1 MAAIV
6 LDFCEFLFNQFSTI
20 QSKKDMIDLS
30 CLQHFLVVARQPSLA
45 AAAEELCLTP
55 SAISK
60 SLRRLEM
67 QLATSL
73 FDREGRALRL
83 NADGQRL
90 LEKAVPL
97 LAAASQLHADFAGEP
112 DSFRTRLVGPAL
124 LLLRWGQHLAAHLA
138 ERHPL
143 ATMSFDAMD
152 EPAALA
158 AVLSGDADLAL
169 VTLAEERRPDA
180 RLTTRSLGETE
191 FRVALG
197 ASHPLAE
204 RPSAPL
210 ATVLQQD
217 FVVPIHPPFAAL
229 DGEPATDGWRDDLF
243 PRRIRYRSDDALLT
257 RALLTEGQ
265 ALAYLPDYLI
275 ASLGLAT
282 LSIPDCPYHCR
293 QQVMLVRRRQ
303 PASSWIAP
311 FADSIEPTPA
321 SALASDDADGP

>member
-1 MAAIV
+1 
-6 LDFCEFLFNQFSTI
+6 
-20 QSKKDMIDLS
+20 MIDLS

-60 SLRRLEM
+60 SLRRLET
-67 QLATSL
+67 QLATTL

-83 NADGQRL
+83 NSDGQRL

-112 DSFRTRLVGPAL
+112 DSFKCRLVGPAL
-124 LLLRWGQHLAAHLA
+124 LQLRWGQQLATHLA
-138 ERHPL
+138 ECHPL
-143 ATMSFDAMD
+143 AAISFDVMD
-152 EPAALA
+152 ESAALA

-169 VTLAEERRPDA
+169 VTLTEGGRPDA
-180 RLTTRSLGETE
+180 RLSTRPLGETE

-197 ASHPLAE
+197 ARHPLAGAV
-204 RPSAPL
+204 SAPL

-217 FVVPIHPPFAAL
+217 FVAPIHPPFASL

-243 PRRIRYRSDDALLT
+243 PRKIRYRSDDALLT
-257 RALLTEGQ
+257 RELLANGR

-275 ASLGLAT
+275 ASLGLAI
-282 LSIPDCPYHCR
+282 LSIPDCPYRCH

-303 PASSWIAP
+303 PAASWIAP
-311 FADSIEPTPA
+311 FADSAAFTPA
-321 SALASDDADGP
+321 PALACSDTNGPR